1 MVSGARC
8 AQTQAVLSGAEVDT
22 FVQAIRNLGP
32 MRLAIMGGVVLGLL
46 GFLIFFATKLTTP
59 SMANLYGELSQ
70 SDAAN
75 IIQELESR
83 NIPFEIKQNGT
94 SVLVPENRVLQLRLE
109 LAQQG
114 LPSGGSVGY
123 ELFDNTD
130 TLGSTN
136 FMQNVNL
143 VRALEGEL
151 SRTIASIST
160 VKQARVHLVMPK
172 RELFSREKQEPSAS
186 VVLQMRG
193 PVRLSAEQIAAVQH
207 LVASAVPQLTP
218 NRISIVDNKG
228 SLLSSGFETTNPAT
242 GGIAKLDER
251 RRAIENEM
259 SRTIEELLEKTIG
272 FGRVRAEVAINM
284 NFDRVSTQSEEFNP
298 DGQVV
303 RSTNAI
309 EETASA
315 NDSEGE
321 PPISVGTNLPDANFG
336 TGDVA
341 SRQENQSRT
350 EETTNFEISKVVTN
364 HIKEGGE
371 IERISVAVLID
382 ENQTVNEEGDRVS
395 EPRPQEQMELLS
407 TLVRGAIGF
416 DEDRGDQLELIQMQ
430 FASFE
435 APEEE
440 LELFFG
446 MGKNDILRVVE
457 VLLLSIVAILVIL
470 LVVRPLLSRAFEALP
485 SAQAERL
492 LADQGRGAPALTG
505 PGAPSGV
512 PVDSEDDE
520 EQFEELIDIDRVEGR
535 VKASSVKKVG
545 EIVEKHPEEALSILR
560 SWMYQES

>member
-1 MVSGARC
+1 MGTHV
-8 AQTQAVLSGAEVDT
+8 ET

-32 MRLAIMGGVVLGLL
+32 MRLAIMGGVILGLL
-46 GFLIFFATKLTTP
+46 GFLVFFATKLSTP
-59 SMANLYGELSQ
+59 SLTTLYGELSQ
-70 SDAAN
+70 SDAAG
-75 IIQELESR
+75 IVQELESR

-94 SVLVPENRVLQLRLE
+94 QIMVPQDRVMQLRLE

-123 ELFDNTD
+123 ELFNNTD
-130 TLGSTN
+130 SIGSTN

-151 SRTIASIST
+151 SRTIGSIGT
-160 VKQARVHLVMPK
+160 VKSARVHLVMPK

-193 PVRLSAEQIAAVQH
+193 PVRLTNEQVAAVQH

-218 NRISIVDNKG
+218 NRISIIDNKG
-228 SLLSSGFETTNPAT
+228 SLLSSGFESADPMTGAT
-242 GGIAKLDER
+242 AKLDER
-251 RRAIENEM
+251 RRRIEMEYAH
-259 SRTIEELLEKTIG
+259 TIEELLEKTVG
-272 FGRVRAEVAINM
+272 FGRVRAEVSIDM
-284 NFDRVSTQSEEFNP
+284 NFDRISTQTEEYNP

-303 RSTNAI
+303 RSTNAV
-309 EETASA
+309 EETANA
-315 NDSEGE
+315 RDTEGE
-321 PPISVGTNLPDANFG
+321 PPITVGQNLPDANLG
-336 TGDVA
+336 AGDTA
-341 SRQENQSRT
+341 SRTENTSRI
-350 EETTNFEISKVVTN
+350 EETTNFEISKTVTN

-371 IERISVAVLID
+371 IEKLSVAVLVD
-382 ENQTVNEEGDRVS
+382 ERQAVNADGDPTSEKRSEE
-395 EPRPQEQMELLS
+395 EMNLLS

-416 DEDRGDQLELIQMQ
+416 DEDRGDKVEIIQMK
-430 FASFE
+430 FAEFE

-446 MGKNDILRVVE
+446 MDKNDILRVVE
-457 VLLLSIVAILVIL
+457 IFVLSIVAILVIL

-485 SAQAERL
+485 SAQEAAERL
-492 LADQGRGAPALTG
+492 LADQGRAPALTG
-505 PGAPSGV
+505 PAAGRV
-512 PVDSEDDE
+512 PAETEEDE

-545 EIVEKHPEEALSILR
+545 EIVEKHPEEALAILR